1 MSPTDGMLAV
11 MQRIDLELYAERLAR
26 HAERLR
32 DDLEGARMRVA
43 WSQLEARALAELGA
57 RDRAALEAL
66 GVLCGADAAAERRL
80 MDRRV
85 GQLRAVERLQA
96 VVEREIEAVR

>member
-1 MSPTDGMLAV
+1 

-43 WSQLEARALAELGA
+43 WSQLEAGALADLGA
-57 RDRAALEAL
+57 RDRATLEAL
-66 GVLCGADAAAERRL
+66 GVLCGADEAAERRL

-85 GQLRAVERLQA
+85 AQLRAVERLQA
-96 VVEREIEAVR
+96 VVEREIEAVG